1 MKDLLEYIVKAL
13 VENPDEVEIEE
24 LLKQAILWINEV
36 EIEEEEEEEGKIVLK
51 LKVAD
56 EDKGRIIGKKGRIA
70 ESLRAILRVKAVKT
84 DTHVFL
90 DII

>member
-1 MKDLLEYIVKAL
+1 MKELLEYIAKAI
-13 VENPDEVEIEE
+13 VENPDEVEVI
-24 LLKQAILWINEV
+24 Q
-36 EIEEEEEEEGKIVLK
+36 EEEEEGKIVLK

-70 ESLRAILRVKAVKT
+70 ESIRAILRVKAVKT

-90 DII
+90 DIV

>member
-1 MKDLLEYIVKAL
+1 MKELLEYIAKEL
-13 VENPDEVEIEE
+13 VENPDEVEVI
-24 LLKQAILWINEV
+24 Q
-36 EIEEEEEEEGKIVLK
+36 EEEEEGKIVLK

-70 ESLRAILRVKAVKT
+70 ESIRAILRVKAVKT

-90 DII
+90 DIV

>member
-13 VENPDEVEIEE
+13 VENPDEVEIT
-24 LLKQAILWINEV
+24 
-36 EIEEEEEEEGKIVLK
+36 EEEEEEGKIVLK

-84 DTHVFL
+84 DTHVYL

>member
-13 VENPDEVEIEE
+13 VENPDEVEIT
-24 LLKQAILWINEV
+24 
-36 EIEEEEEEEGKIVLK
+36 EEEEEEGKIVLK

-56 EDKGRIIGKKGRIA
+56 DDKGRIIGKKGRIA
-70 ESLRAILRVKAVKT
+70 ESLRSILRVKAVKT

>member
-13 VENPDEVEIEE
+13 VENPDEVEIT
-24 LLKQAILWINEV
+24 
-36 EIEEEEEEEGKIVLK
+36 EEEEEEGKIVLK

-90 DII
+90 DIV

>member
-13 VENPDEVEIEE
+13 VENPDEVEIT
-24 LLKQAILWINEV
+24 
-36 EIEEEEEEEGKIVLK
+36 EEEEEEGKIVLK

-56 EDKGRIIGKKGRIA
+56 DDKGRIIGKKGRIA

-84 DTHVFL
+84 DTHVYL
-90 DII
+90 DLS

>member
-13 VENPDEVEIEE
+13 VENPDEVEIT
-24 LLKQAILWINEV
+24 
-36 EIEEEEEEEGKIVLK
+36 EEEEEEGKIVLK

-70 ESLRAILRVKAVKT
+70 ESLRSILRVKAVKT

-90 DII
+90 DIV

>member
-13 VENPDEVEIEE
+13 VENPDEVEIT
-24 LLKQAILWINEV
+24 
-36 EIEEEEEEEGKIVLK
+36 EEEEEEGKIVLK

-56 EDKGRIIGKKGRIA
+56 DDKGRIIGKKGRIA

-84 DTHVFL
+84 DTHVYL

>member
-13 VENPDEVEIEE
+13 VENPDEVEIT
-24 LLKQAILWINEV
+24 
-36 EIEEEEEEEGKIVLK
+36 EEEEEEGKIVLK

>member
-24 LLKQAILWINEV
+24 
-36 EIEEEEEEEGKIVLK
+36 EEEEEGKIVLK
-51 LKVAD
+51 LKVAE

>member
-13 VENPDEVEIEE
+13 VENPDEVEIT
-24 LLKQAILWINEV
+24 
-36 EIEEEEEEEGKIVLK
+36 EEEEEEGKIVLK

-56 EDKGRIIGKKGRIA
+56 DDKGRIIGKKGRIA

-84 DTHVFL
+84 GTHVYL

>member
-13 VENPDEVEIEE
+13 VENPD
-24 LLKQAILWINEV
+24 EV

-56 EDKGRIIGKKGRIA
+56 EDKGRIIGKKGRIE

>member
-13 VENPDEVEIEE
+13 VENPDEVEIT
-24 LLKQAILWINEV
+24 
-36 EIEEEEEEEGKIVLK
+36 EEEEEEGKIVLK

-56 EDKGRIIGKKGRIA
+56 EDKGRIIGKKGIIA

-84 DTHVFL
+84 DTHVYL

>member
-13 VENPDEVEIEE
+13 VENPDEVEIT
-24 LLKQAILWINEV
+24 
-36 EIEEEEEEEGKIVLK
+36 EEEEEEEGKIVLK

-56 EDKGRIIGKKGRIA
+56 DDKGRIIGKKGRIA

-84 DTHVFL
+84 DTHVYL